1 MVSATIRD
9 IAIIII
15 AIQTIVIGV
24 LLGVLIWQI
33 WRLVSLIQREIQPI
47 LTDTQETLNNVRGTT
62 TFVSN
67 NVVDPVVKGS
77 SALAPGAYAQ
87 TPSPAP
93 ITARVIWSGVA
104 TSETQKTRG
113 LRRLERFFS
122 THSVNLLYDCK

>member
-77 SALAPGAYAQ
+77 SALVRYRRTLQSLTAELRPVR
-87 TPSPAP
+87 TPKPPAP
-93 ITARVIWSGVA
+93 PQSPPV
-104 TSETQKTRG
+104 
-113 LRRLERFFS
+113 
-122 THSVNLLYDCK
+122 